1 MQKTIFRAVKDSSN
15 PYVMINKM
23 PLNDSNLSWQA
34 KGILSYI
41 LSLPDD
47 WKIYESE
54 LTTHTCDGIK
64 CTRSAIKELI
74 NKGYIRRNRLKD
86 VRGRFNGFE
95 YCVYE
100 QSIMP
105 KTENGDTENGKGN
118 TTNNNLT
125 NNDLTEYKK
134 DKGTLSDNKS
144 SLPVSFQNQDVI
156 KAMKTYM
163 NDLYRQKT
171 KKKHPFLK
179 PEQYRSVY
187 DQIASFCEEWGTE
200 YDGLVDMMCK
210 FLNTKTIQSDWNIN
224 HFATEGMMLNRMYEV
239 AY

>member
-1 MQKTIFRAVKDSSN
+1 MIFRIVKDKEN
-15 PYVMINKM
+15 PYVILNKQF
-23 PLNDSNLSWQA
+23 LNDARLTAKA
-34 KGILSYI
+34 KGILSYL

-47 WKIYESE
+47 WQIYEE
-54 LTTHTCDGIK
+54 EITKHFADGIK
-64 CTRSAIKELI
+64 SIRSGIKELI
-74 NKGYIRRNRLKD
+74 KYKYISREQKRKEKGQFSSY
-86 VRGRFNGFE
+86 E
-95 YCVYE
+95 YHVYE
-100 QSIMP
+100 VSTEMP
-105 KTENGDTENGKGN
+105 LGENGK
-118 TTNNNLT
+118 TDIRESKSTNNNLT

-134 DKGTLSDNKS
+134 EKGILSDDKS

-187 DQIASFCEEWGTE
+187 NQITSFCEEWGTE
-200 YDGLVDMMCK
+200 YDSLIDMMVQ